1 MFNVVYKQI
10 GVAGSH
16 FGKMVAN
23 EKQFSVKTSSARRS
37 SVSELGSLETCALYN
52 FAYTLNS
59 KFIRKPSL
67 CSSSYSDVLVFIEL
81 IFIVQRMTAASVR
94 NVTWESYLLVGSLL

>member
-1 MFNVVYKQI
+1 MDPGPCFVYVRFRAVVLIKKFVFNVVYEQI

-52 FAYTLNS
+52 SAYTWNS

-67 CSSSYSDVLVFIEL
+67 CSSSYSDVLVF
-81 IFIVQRMTAASVR
+81 V
-94 NVTWESYLLVGSLL
+94 